1 LILKYQKSA
10 KKLDSGDFGDNG
22 RYNINE
28 RAAMTERLYLV
39 KNQKW
44 NQKIIIGLNKMP

>member
-10 KKLDSGDFGDNG
+10 KKLDSD

-28 RAAMTERLYLV
+28 RAAITERLYLV